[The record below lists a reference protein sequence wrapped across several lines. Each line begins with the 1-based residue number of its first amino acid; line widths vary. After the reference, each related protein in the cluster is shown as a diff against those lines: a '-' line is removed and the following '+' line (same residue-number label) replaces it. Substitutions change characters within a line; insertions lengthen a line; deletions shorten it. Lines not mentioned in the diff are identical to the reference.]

1 MLDYFTYLGLDLPS
15 IYTKQVKVNTDINRM
30 VLSIGRGISNIDWNY
45 ADDKVIIDANPIRM
59 R

>member
-30 VLSIGRGISNIDWNY
+30 VLSIGGISNTDWNY
-45 ADDKVIIDANPIRM
+45 AGGSVIIVANPIRM